1 MGFLAEL
8 SSRRFIYA
16 SPSDDCEKVRGE
28 GESINIVILGEG
40 IIFLLRHSLH
50 LFHAVSHLKF
60 HCLVLNDILKH
71 LKLELRVFKSV
82 VLLLW

>member
-28 GESINIVILGEG
+28 GESINIVILGG
-40 IIFLLRHSLH
+40 GHNFFITSQFASFSCSFTPLVSLLG
-50 LFHAVSHLKF
+50 F
-60 HCLVLNDILKH
+60 
-71 LKLELRVFKSV
+71 E
-82 VLLLW
+82 